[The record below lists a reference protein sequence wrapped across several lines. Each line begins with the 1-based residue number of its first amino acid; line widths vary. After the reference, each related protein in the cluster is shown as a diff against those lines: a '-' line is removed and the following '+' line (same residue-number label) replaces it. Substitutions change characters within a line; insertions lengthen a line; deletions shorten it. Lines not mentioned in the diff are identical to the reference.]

1 MLHLKR
7 LPARASN
14 LGTAAC
20 MQDVKLAQEC
30 VDANLSGFPAWIING
45 KKLDGEQSF
54 DKLDAELAAASR
66 AHAGTAASA
75 VALPTP

>member
-1 MLHLKR
+1 M
-7 LPARASN
+7 
-14 LGTAAC
+14 
-20 MQDVKLAQEC
+20 
-30 VDANLSGFPAWIING
+30 DANLSGFPAWIING